1 MKKNKF
7 KINFLLIFVFLFLIF
22 SNAKADLIFSESF
35 ENNNW
40 SARGWYDG
48 TDSVGVQ
55 SGGHVGNALRWN
67 WGDGATQP
75 TGFSTI
81 RNSFTQTDE
90 LFIEYYMKFDN
101 GWRGSGLTYHPHM
114 IHLQSVDDDIWQ
126 GLSRANNSIYLEAI
140 SEINSPYNIIP
151 IIATQDFYRVNTTY
165 GTPPNDLTA
174 TTETRS
180 AYHCNTPA
188 SLSGATGICYNDGGG
203 WYSANMWSSP
213 EIIIPKDQWVK
224 VEAYFKKNTFG
235 GGVANFDGTMQ
246 MWINDELAIDK
257 STVLYATNYYNTTQW
272 DKIILA
278 PWIGDGSPIAQ
289 SMWLDE
295 FKIYDSLPSGGD
307 TNPPSAPIGLN
318 VL

>member
-1 MKKNKF
+1 MKKIKLN
-7 KINFLLIFVFLFLIF
+7 LLLLSIFIFLFLIF

-40 SARGWYDG
+40 SSRNWYDG
-48 TDSVGVQ
+48 TDSTGVQ
-55 SGGHVGNALRWN
+55 SGGYIGNALRWS
-67 WGDGATQP
+67 WGSSATQP

-81 RNSFTQTDE
+81 RNSFAQTDE

-101 GWRGSGLTYHPHM
+101 GWRGSGLNYHPHM
-114 IHLQSVDDDIWQ
+114 IHIQSTDDDIWQ

-140 SEINSPYNIIP
+140 SETSSPYDIVP
-151 IIATQDFYRVNTTY
+151 VIATQDFYRVNTTY
-165 GTPPNDLTA
+165 GTPPNNLTT

-188 SLSGATGICYNDGGG
+188 SLSGATGVCYNDGGG
-203 WYSANMWSSP
+203 WYSANMWSSS
-213 EIIIPKDQWVK
+213 EIMIPKDQWVK
-224 VEAYFKKNTFG
+224 FGAYFKKNTFG
-235 GGVANFDGTMQ
+235 GGVANFDGIMR

-257 STVLYATNYYNTTQW
+257 STVLYATNYYNATEW

-278 PWIGDGSPIAQ
+278 PWIGDGSPIVQ
-289 SMWLDE
+289 TMWLDE
-295 FKIYDSLPSGGD
+295 FKIYDNLIVGGD
-307 TNPPSAPIGLN
+307 TIAPNSPTGLN